1 MKEASLS
8 HLNIWTSSLEFHQKA
23 QPIVRNK
30 RRIEVKCNC
39 VVRKCAFLA
48 LHLSDKLQPINPFGE
63 LNRMAF
69 YKRWYLVL
77 GSIHIR
83 IQMIIEPT
91 SAKTPNLVALIFLVY
106 VRKKKKKHVH
116 LFIVFYSFC
125 NVSLQLLRRYYIG
138 KNRKILDFVFLEF
151 KSHLLLSL
159 EMTSVLDVTFWTS
172 IYDLNTY
179 CKLRNF

>member
-1 MKEASLS
+1 M
-8 HLNIWTSSLEFHQKA
+8 
-23 QPIVRNK
+23 
-30 RRIEVKCNC
+30 
-39 VVRKCAFLA
+39 VRKCAFLA
-48 LHLSDKLQPINPFGE
+48 LHPSDKLQPINPFGE

-91 SAKTPNLVALIFLVY
+91 SAKTPTKTESNSFSWLPLFFSFTFEKI
-106 VRKKKKKHVH
+106 KKKHVH

-125 NVSLQLLRRYYIG
+125 NVSLQLLRRYCIG
-138 KNRKILDFVFLEF
+138 QNRKILDFVFLEF
-151 KSHLLLSL
+151 ESHLLLSL

-172 IYDLNTY
+172 IYNLNTY